1 MEELAIT
8 TEIKGKRK
16 DAIIEELRRQGCRI
30 TKQRRVILDVILENE
45 CSCCKEIFFKA
56 SAIDS
61 GIGAATVYRMVN
73 TLEDIGVISRKNM
86 YKVDDEIS
94 LTDTNSTK
102 DGCGI
107 LCVKIAEY
115 IANSAEKRKRGQ
127 DGAEDYI
134 NDLTAKIGEFAG
146 RNCKDTE
153 AIIKSGELLD
163 GLDIILSDDLQKK
176 ISNLSEQ
183 ERQAVNE
190 YCVLSHWQE
199 ILTIAGKYALIND

>member
-8 TEIKGKRK
+8 IESKGKQK
-16 DAIIEELRRQGCRI
+16 EVIIEELRRQGCRI

-86 YKVDDEIS
+86 YKVDDGIS
-94 LTDTNSTK
+94 FADTAGIK
-102 DGCGI
+102 ECCGI

-115 IANSAEKRKRGQ
+115 IINSAEKLKKHR
-127 DGAEDYI
+127 DDAADHI
-134 NDLTAKIGEFAG
+134 NDLTAEIGEFAG
-146 RNCKDTE
+146 RNCKDAE
-153 AIIKSGELLD
+153 ALIRLCELLE
-163 GLDIILSDDLQKK
+163 GLDITLSDDLQEK
-176 ISNLSEQ
+176 IGKLSES

-199 ILTIAGKYALIND
+199 ILTIAGKYTSVNN